1 MKDQDST
8 PIVPQRKIDADEL
21 QNKINLMPKVEEIKK
36 NSDISSAKENGL
48 KISKKGGVLDGAV
61 SITGGPTI
69 RSIKN
74 MRNKQD
80 FKFKMKH
87 KKKYQNKNKNKKL
100 ESIKMPKPVQKIQ
113 KQQLNINPILVQQKI
128 IQHMPIQKSSIQK
141 IPIIKTEN
149 KNIPILK
156 KSNYIPFN
164 SYQYKQIPQAKVAIA
179 PKTNPIVSY
188 KQSNIIK

>member
-36 NSDISSAKENGL
+36 NSNINSAKENGL

-80 FKFKMKH
+80 FKFKMKN
-87 KKKYQNKNKNKKL
+87 KKKYQNKSKKL
-100 ESIKMPKPVQKIQ
+100 ESIKMPKPVQKIE
-113 KQQLNINPILVQQKI
+113 KKQLNINPILVQQKI
-128 IQHMPIQKSSIQK
+128 IQHMPIQKSSNQK

-164 SYQYKQIPQAKVAIA
+164 SYQYKQIPQATAIT